1 MLRNAVAFVYPA
13 YASLNCI
20 KTTKS
25 EEHIMWMTYWILFAS
40 TAIVECSTL
49 GRVIPF
55 FSVIRC
61 VFLVMCYLPSVNVAT
76 GVQCDA

>member
-1 MLRNAVAFVYPA
+1 MKIAKKISIAAVICTV
-13 YASLNCI
+13 
-20 KTTKS
+20 
-25 EEHIMWMTYWILFAS
+25 AS

-61 VFLVMCYLPSVNVAT
+61 VFLVMCYLPNVNVVT
-76 GVQCDA
+76 GMQFDA